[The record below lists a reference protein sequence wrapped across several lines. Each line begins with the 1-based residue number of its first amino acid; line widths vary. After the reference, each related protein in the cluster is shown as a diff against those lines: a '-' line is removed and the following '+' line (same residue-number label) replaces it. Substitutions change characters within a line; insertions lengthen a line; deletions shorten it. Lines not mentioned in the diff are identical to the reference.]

1 MQALIVL
8 TLSFGLLWVLFL
20 LPQKRQV
27 RAHQQLVADL
37 NEGDEVVLTAGIHGR
52 ITHLGTEDARLEV
65 APGGELHIARQ
76 AVLRRVEAA
85 PPVVTSD
92 GDVGSPRFAEPAEPA
107 GSADP
112 SESLEQNERPDPPAG
127 DRV

>member
-37 NEGDEVVLTAGIHGR
+37 NEGDEVVLSAGIYGR
-52 ITHLGTEDARLEV
+52 ITRLGGDDIDIEV
-65 APGGELHIARQ
+65 AAGVVLRVARQ
-76 AVLRRVEAA
+76 AVLRRVEPGEA
-85 PPVVTSD
+85 
-92 GDVGSPRFAEPAEPA
+92 
-107 GSADP
+107 
-112 SESLEQNERPDPPAG
+112 SEDEETLETLETLDRDEMPEPPAG

>member
-37 NEGDEVVLTAGIHGR
+37 DEGDDVILSAGIYGR
-52 ITHLGTEDARLEV
+52 ITRLGVDDMDVEV
-65 APGGELHIARQ
+65 APGIELRVARQ
-76 AVLRRVEAA
+76 AVLRRAESTGTATAA
-85 PPVVTSD
+85 DSSEPLQPLE
-92 GDVGSPRFAEPAEPA
+92 SPEPLDRDEMP
-107 GSADP
+107 
-112 SESLEQNERPDPPAG
+112 EPPAG

>member
-37 NEGDEVVLTAGIHGR
+37 NEGDEVILSAGIYGR
-52 ITHLGTEDARLEV
+52 ITRLGVDDIDIEV
-65 APGGELHIARQ
+65 AAGVVLRVARQ
-76 AVLRRVEAA
+76 AVLRRVGA
-85 PPVVTSD
+85 D
-92 GDVGSPRFAEPAEPA
+92 EPGEDEEQEPQETL
-107 GSADP
+107 DRDEMP
-112 SESLEQNERPDPPAG
+112 EPPAG